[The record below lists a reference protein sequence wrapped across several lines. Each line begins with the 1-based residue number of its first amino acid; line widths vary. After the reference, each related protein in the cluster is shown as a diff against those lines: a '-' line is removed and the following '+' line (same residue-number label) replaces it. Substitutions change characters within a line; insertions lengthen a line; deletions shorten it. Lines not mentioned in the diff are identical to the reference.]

1 MSVKLKKDSVWPKV
15 ILILAIILGGWYFT
29 GGKKV
34 LVQQPVK
41 EDVAQLSSV
50 EKYIGM
56 ATASRSY
63 DKKAFNFSITAFL
76 PKPTGANSYYVWLKD
91 DARGLTVLLG
101 KLEAKGDVYALSY
114 SSENDLREYK
124 TVVVAEQ
131 KERELLKGSF

>member
-1 MSVKLKKDSVWPKV
+1 MPVKRKEDSVWPKV
-15 ILILAIILGGWYFT
+15 IVILAIILGAWYFT

-50 EKYIGM
+50 EKYIGV

-63 DKKAFNFSITAFL
+63 DKKTFNFSITAFL

-91 DARGLTVLLG
+91 DVRGLTVLLG

-114 SSENDLREYK
+114 SSENDLREYR

-131 KERELLKGSF
+131 KEMELLKGSF

>member
-1 MSVKLKKDSVWPKV
+1 MPVKRKEDSVWPKV
-15 ILILAIILGGWYFT
+15 IVILAIILGAWYFT
-29 GGKKV
+29 GGKKA

-50 EKYIGM
+50 EKYIGV

-63 DKKAFNFSITAFL
+63 DKKTFNFSITAFL
-76 PKPTGANSYYVWLKD
+76 PKPTGTNSYYVWLKD

-114 SSENDLREYK
+114 SSENDLTEYK
-124 TVVVAEQ
+124 TVAVAEQ
-131 KERELLKGSF
+131 KEKELLRGSF